1 MAELPGE
8 GPRAW
13 MRWGST
19 ARRVPLAADW
29 KWVMAGDRIKEAAQ
43 GPTKAP
49 PASGCLFVLAAPSG
63 GGKTSLV
70 AALLEREPGIRL
82 SVSYTT
88 RAPRPGERDG
98 VHYHFVDEPGFLEL
112 KAKGEFLEHAFVH
125 GNWYATSATWLR
137 QEVQHGHDV
146 LLEIDWQGAEQVR
159 KLMPEAVHIF
169 ILPPSL
175 ASLKERLEKRG
186 QDAPEVIV
194 RRLEAAREEMRHCG
208 EFDYVIMNQDFARA
222 VDDLSAIVRAARL
235 TAARQQVRHAAL
247 IALLLNR

>member
-1 MAELPGE
+1 MTQRTIIA
-8 GPRAW
+8 
-13 MRWGST
+13 
-19 ARRVPLAADW
+19 
-29 KWVMAGDRIKEAAQ
+29 
-43 GPTKAP
+43 TKAP

-70 AALLEREPGIRL
+70 RALLEREGGIRL

-88 RAPRPGERDG
+88 RDPRPGEKDG
-98 VHYHFVDEPGFLEL
+98 VDYHFVDEARFMAL
-112 KAKGEFLEHAFVH
+112 KGAGEFLEHARVH
-125 GNWYATSATWLR
+125 GNWYATSAAWLR
-137 QEVQHGHDV
+137 QEVQQGHDM
-146 LLEIDWQGAEQVR
+146 LLEIDWQGARQVR

-186 QDAPEVIV
+186 QDAPEVIS

-222 VDDLSAIVRAARL
+222 VDDLSVIVRAARL
-235 TAARQQVRHAAL
+235 TATRQQVRHAAL
-247 IALLLNR
+247 LADLLHT